1 MLEQKEKENN
11 WEAMKAF
18 LQDCDI
24 VVDNGNTTI
33 FKARG
38 VYIAKTKGKTIR
50 IPSCEMSFGTNTYG
64 SMSLCVPALDEKK
77 CFTEFSTDFNEFK
90 YENGVL
96 KITGKDTFGTG
107 KGDYEINLFP

>member
-1 MLEQKEKENN
+1 MLKQKEKEKN
-11 WEAMKAF
+11 WEAMKTF

-33 FKARG
+33 FKAQG
-38 VYIAKTKGKTIR
+38 VYIAKTKGKTIP
-50 IPSCEMSFGTNTYG
+50 IPSCDMSYGTNAFG
-64 SMSLCVPALDEKK
+64 SMSLCISSLDEKRF
-77 CFTEFSTDFNEFK
+77 FTEFSTDFSEFM